1 MTEGQPVMPRPPLA
15 VHVMTKP
22 IGPICNLDC
31 AYCFY
36 LDKTALYP
44 GSRRWAM
51 TDDLLELY
59 IRQYIEAQEVPEV
72 NFAWQGGEPS
82 LLGVRFFRKAVEL
95 QRKYA
100 RGKRITNAFQTNGTL
115 LDDEWCCFLH
125 DNEFLVGLSLDGP
138 REMHDTFRRDKLGR
152 PTFDAVMHAVE
163 LMQRHGVEFNILTV
177 VNRVNSRH
185 PLDLYRFFKS
195 IGARF
200 LQFIPLVERLPD
212 DELLKPDGTV
222 SRKHAL
228 AGPSARTD
236 EPNASVRVAPWS
248 VEPEQFGR
256 FLCDIYDEWIR
267 TDVGTVFVQAFDT
280 ALGIWAGYPASL
292 CVFAE
297 TCGQSIV
304 VEHNGDVYACDHFVY
319 PEYRLGNLRTSTIRD
334 IVRLTQQRAFGD
346 AKRDALPD
354 YCRRCDVLFAC
365 RGECPKHRFQQTPDG
380 QAGLSYLCPSYKRFF
395 THIRPTME
403 IMTELL
409 KQQRAPA
416 DIMHILAQR
425 RELARNVGRNDPC
438 PCGSGRKFKH
448 CCGRKV

>member
-1 MTEGQPVMPRPPLA
+1 MTDGQPVMPRPPLA

-36 LDKTALYP
+36 LDKKALYP
-44 GSRRWAM
+44 GNRRWAM
-51 TDDLLELY
+51 TDELLELY
-59 IRQYIEAQEVPEV
+59 VRQYIEAQEVPEV

-100 RGKRITNAFQTNGTL
+100 RGKRITNAFQTNGTF
-115 LDDEWCCFLH
+115 LDDEWCRFLH

-138 REMHDTFRRDKLGR
+138 REMHDTFRRDKRGR
-152 PTFDAVMHAVE
+152 PTFDAVMRAVE

-177 VNRVNSRH
+177 VNRVNARY
-185 PLDLYRFFKS
+185 PLELYRFFKS

-212 DELLKPDGTV
+212 DEPLKPDGTV
-222 SRKHAL
+222 GRKHAL
-228 AGPSARTD
+228 AGPPAMID
-236 EPNASVRVAPWS
+236 EPDASVRVAPWS

-267 TDVGTVFVQAFDT
+267 ADVGIVFVQAFDT

-334 IVRLTQQRAFGD
+334 MVWLPQQRAFGE
-346 AKRDALPD
+346 AKREALPD

-365 RGECPKHRFQQTPDG
+365 RGECPKHRFQRTPDG

-416 DIMHILAQR
+416 EIMCMLAQR

-448 CCGRKV
+448 CCGRNV

>member
-1 MTEGQPVMPRPPLA
+1 
-15 VHVMTKP
+15 MTKP
-22 IGPICNLDC
+22 IGPVCNLDC

-36 LDKTALYP
+36 LDKKALYP
-44 GSRRWAM
+44 GNRRWAM
-51 TDDLLELY
+51 TDELLELY

-82 LLGVRFFRKAVEL
+82 LLGVRFFQKAVDL

-115 LDDEWCCFLH
+115 LDDEWCRFLH

-138 REMHDTFRRDKLGR
+138 REMHDTFRRDKRGR

-177 VNRVNSRH
+177 VNRVNARH
-185 PLDLYRFFKS
+185 PLELYRFFKS

-212 DELLKPDGTV
+212 DEPLKPDGTV
-222 SRKHAL
+222 GRKHAL
-228 AGPSARTD
+228 AGPPAMVD
-236 EPNASVRVAPWS
+236 EPDASVRVAPWS

-267 TDVGTVFVQAFDT
+267 ADVGIVFVQAFDT

-334 IVRLTQQRAFGD
+334 MVWLPQQRAFGE
-346 AKRDALPD
+346 AKREALPD

-365 RGECPKHRFQQTPDG
+365 RGECPKHRFQPTPDG

-416 DIMHILAQR
+416 EIMCMLAQR

-448 CCGRKV
+448 CCGRNV